1 MGVYYF
7 ECGIDGGFEKEHSSG
22 DPRNPCPLCR
32 IAELEA
38 EVERMENLLAEG
50 IHTCNPTC
58 KRPLCVLRRENKALR
73 EAVEAIEKERGIH
86 RYYKPMD
93 IAIDTAAALLKAGE

>member
-1 MGVYYF
+1 M
-7 ECGIDGGFEKEHSSG
+7 CGHEIDGQKDE
-22 DPRNPCPLCR
+22 PCPYCR
-32 IAELEA
+32 ITELEA
-38 EVERMENLLAEG
+38 EIERLNSPVLKYEWQKMEA
-50 IHTCNPTC
+50 
-58 KRPLCVLRRENKALR
+58 ENKALR